1 MDRVFCA
8 YVATSDAEKIFPL
21 IDDNMEKNTI
31 AKMNALY
38 LKVTLMR

>member
-21 IDDNMEKNTI
+21 IDDNMKKKI
-31 AKMNALY
+31 QLQ
-38 LKVTLMR
+38 R